1 VKIPPYEFT
10 PHRDVT
16 EVTAARAQQS
26 AGSSHGKLA
35 AFTWPLLLTIT
46 LMLLLSVASIS
57 TLSSL
62 RAYVNGE
69 GRWSKSEGQA
79 MADLRRYGISHD
91 EAAYQRF
98 RAQLDV
104 PLGDRLAR
112 LQLQSPNPDT
122 ALVTAGFLAGRNDP
136 ADIPGMILLFRL
148 FHASPI
154 MAPSIRF
161 WSNGDALIM
170 QLADIGKRAHEEISA
185 GHPDAAYV
193 ESLIDAAERVHIRV
207 APLEEG
213 FSAALGSV
221 SRRVTGLLLTML
233 CLCSVAFVCL
243 GIAIVRAVLRRRER
257 MTAALRASQ
266 ELVYIEQERS
276 HVTLG
281 SIADAVISA
290 NQDRRIT
297 YMNGAAER
305 LTLWSQTEALGRPL
319 TDVLSM
325 EAESRNRSVLE
336 KLESIL
342 GGDDLSGPAEGV
354 VLHRPDGAEVV
365 IHERAAP
372 IRDRNGHA
380 IGIVLVLRDITHERA
395 LTARL
400 EHEATHDSLTG
411 LTNRR
416 EFETRLSA
424 AIEDHRT
431 HGTEYALLYL
441 DLDQFKVINDTCGHV
456 AGDGLIRKIAWLIN
470 NQLRTTDVLARL
482 GGDEFGALLRN
493 ISCDGA
499 VALAESIR
507 RRIAELR
514 YDWNGRIFA
523 ANSSIG
529 VIVLDATLATVGDA
543 LSAAD
548 QACYLAKDSGRNRV
562 QLYRPDDQ
570 QVKSRHGEM
579 RWVERLNAA
588 LDSGSF
594 VLVAQEIRPIGPPP
608 QIATRHSTV
617 LRFELLLRMIASDG
631 TWIPPMAFI
640 PAAERY
646 GLMPRVDRWVI
657 AQACRELA
665 TLRSTGRRLPVCMI
679 NLSGASVSD
688 PSLADYISS
697 CLRQHSLPGPQIGFE
712 LTETAAIG
720 NLASASQLMTRLRSL
735 GSPIAL
741 DDFGS
746 GMSSFSYLKALPIDY
761 LKIDGG
767 FVRDVCTD
775 PVDRAV
781 VEAIQ
786 RIGRV
791 MGIQT
796 IAESVENEETLRA
809 LAEIGVDY
817 AQGIHVAQAAP
828 LTEIA
833 HGSGHDTDSVYART
847 LRLGQG

>member
-1 VKIPPYEFT
+1 MSVARPQQP
-10 PHRDVT
+10 
-16 EVTAARAQQS
+16 TA
-26 AGSSHGKLA
+26 SSHGKLA
-35 AFTWPLLLTIT
+35 AITWPLLLTMT
-46 LMLLLSVASIS
+46 LMLLLSVASIA

-69 GRWSKSEGQA
+69 GRWSKAEGQA
-79 MADLRRYGISHD
+79 IADLRQYGASGD

-98 RAQLDV
+98 RNQLDV
-104 PLGDRLAR
+104 PLGDRSAR
-112 LQLQSPNPDT
+112 LQLQSPNPDM
-122 ALVTAGFLAGRNDP
+122 ALVTAGLLAGRNNP

-148 FHASPI
+148 FHASSI

-170 QLADIGKRAHEEISA
+170 QLADIGTRIHEEVST
-185 GHPDAAYV
+185 GRPDVAYV
-193 ESLIDAAERVHIRV
+193 TSLLRAAERVHIQV
-207 APLEEG
+207 APLEDG

-221 SRRVTGLLLTML
+221 SRKVTRLLLTVL
-233 CLCSVAFVCL
+233 SLCSVAFVCL
-243 GIAIVRAVLRRRER
+243 GVAIVRGVLRRSDR
-257 MTAALRASQ
+257 MAAALSASQ

-290 NQDRRIT
+290 NQDRIIT

-305 LTLWSQTEALGRPL
+305 LTRWSQTEALGRPL

-325 EAESRNRSVLE
+325 EEESRNRSVLDR
-336 KLESIL
+336 LESIL
-342 GGDDLSGPAEGV
+342 GGEDLSGPAEGV
-354 VLHRPDGAEVV
+354 VLRRRGGAEVV

-395 LTARL
+395 LAARL
-400 EHEATHDSLTG
+400 EHQATHDSLTG

-416 EFETRLSA
+416 EFETRLGA
-424 AIEDHRT
+424 AIDDHRAR
-431 HGTEYALLYL
+431 GTEYALLYL
-441 DLDQFKVINDTCGHV
+441 DLDQFKVINDTCGHA
-456 AGDGLIRKIAWLIN
+456 AGDALIQKIAWLIGD
-470 NQLRTTDVLARL
+470 QLRNTDVLARL

-493 ISCDGA
+493 IRGDDA
-499 VALAESIR
+499 VGLAEGVR
-507 RRIAELR
+507 RRIAEMR
-514 YDWNGRIFA
+514 FDWDGRIFA
-523 ANSSIG
+523 VNSSIG
-529 VIVLDATLATVGDA
+529 VIVLDDTLATVGDA

-548 QACYLAKDSGRNRV
+548 QACYLAKDNGRNRV

-608 QIATRHSTV
+608 QIATRHSPV
-617 LRFELLLRMIASDG
+617 LRFELLLRMVDSDG
-631 TWIPPMAFI
+631 SWVPPMAFI

-665 TLRSTGRRLPVCMI
+665 ALRSTGRRLPVCMI

-697 CLRQHSLPGPQIGFE
+697 CLRQYSLPGPQIGFE

-720 NLASASQLMTRLRSL
+720 NLASASQLMTRLRGL

-775 PVDRAV
+775 PIDRAV

-796 IAESVENEETLRA
+796 IAESVENDETLHA

-817 AQGIHVAQAAP
+817 AQGIHVGQAAV
-828 LTEIA
+828 LSQIT
-833 HGSGHDTDSVYART
+833 HDSGHDAVSLQSRT
-847 LRLGQG
+847 LRQGQG

>member
-1 VKIPPYEFT
+1 MSVAPT
-10 PHRDVT
+10 
-16 EVTAARAQQS
+16 QQS
-26 AGSSHGKLA
+26 AAGSHGKLA
-35 AFTWPLLLTIT
+35 AITWPLLLTIT
-46 LMLLLSVASIS
+46 LMLLLSVASIA

-79 MADLRRYGISHD
+79 IADLRRYGVSGD

-98 RAQLDV
+98 RSQLDV
-104 PLGDRLAR
+104 PLGDRSAR
-112 LQLQSPNPDT
+112 LQLQSSNPDT
-122 ALVTAGFLAGRNDP
+122 ALVTEGFLAGHNDP

-148 FHASPI
+148 FHASSI

-170 QLADIGKRAHEEISA
+170 QLADIGKRIHDEIAS
-185 GHPDAAYV
+185 GHADPAYV
-193 ESLIDAAERVHIRV
+193 ESLLRAAERVHIRV
-207 APLEEG
+207 APLEDG

-221 SRRVTGLLLTML
+221 SRKVTRLLLTML
-233 CLCSVAFVCL
+233 SLCSVAFICL
-243 GIAIVRAVLRRRER
+243 GIAIVRGVLRRSDR
-257 MTAALRASQ
+257 MAAALRFSQ
-266 ELVYIEQERS
+266 ELVFIEQERS

-290 NQDRRIT
+290 DRDRRIT

-305 LTLWSQTEALGRPL
+305 LTLWSQTEALGRAL

-325 EAESRNRSVLE
+325 EEESRNRSVLE
-336 KLESIL
+336 KLANIL
-342 GGDDLSGPAEGV
+342 EGDELSGPAEGV
-354 VLHRPDGAEVV
+354 VLHRRDGADVV

-372 IRDRNGHA
+372 IRDRDGRA

-395 LTARL
+395 LAARL
-400 EHEATHDSLTG
+400 EHQATHDSLTG

-424 AIEDHRT
+424 AIEDRRT

-470 NQLRTTDVLARL
+470 AQLRSNDALARL
-482 GGDEFGALLRN
+482 GGDEFGALLRD
-493 ISCDGA
+493 IRSDDA
-499 VALAESIR
+499 VALAEGIR

-514 YDWNGRIFA
+514 YDWDGRIFA
-523 ANSSIG
+523 VNSSIG
-529 VIVLDATLATVGDA
+529 VIVLDDTLTTVGDA

-548 QACYLAKDSGRNRV
+548 QACYLAKDNGRNRV

-608 QIATRHSTV
+608 QIATRHSAV
-617 LRFELLLRMIASDG
+617 LRFELLLRMVDSDG
-631 TWIPPMAFI
+631 SWIPPMAFI

-665 TLRSTGRRLPVCMI
+665 ALRSTGRRLPVCMI

-688 PSLADYISS
+688 PSLADYIGS
-697 CLRQHSLPGPQIGFE
+697 CLRQYSLPGPQIGFE

-720 NLASASQLMTRLRSL
+720 NLASASQLMTRLRGL

-796 IAESVENEETLRA
+796 IAESVENEEVLRA

-817 AQGIHVAQAAP
+817 AQGIHIGQAA
-828 LTEIA
+828 LLNQIA
-833 HGSGHDTDSVYART
+833 HDSGHETMSLQTRA
-847 LRLGQG
+847 LRQGQG

>member
-1 VKIPPYEFT
+1 
-10 PHRDVT
+10 
-16 EVTAARAQQS
+16 
-26 AGSSHGKLA
+26 
-35 AFTWPLLLTIT
+35 
-46 LMLLLSVASIS
+46 MLLLSIASIS

-79 MADLRRYGISHD
+79 MSDLRRYGISHD

-104 PLGDRLAR
+104 PLGDRVAR

-122 ALVTAGFLAGRNDP
+122 TLVTAGFVAGRNDP
-136 ADIPGMILLFRL
+136 ADIPGMILAFRL
-148 FHASPI
+148 FHSSTI
-154 MAPSIRF
+154 MAPSIHY
-161 WSNGDALIM
+161 WNNGDALIM
-170 QLADIGKRAHEEISA
+170 QLADIGKRAHEEIST

-193 ESLIDAAERVHIRV
+193 ESLIEAAERVHIRL

-213 FSAALGSV
+213 FSAALGSA
-221 SRRVTGLLLTML
+221 SRKVTSLLLTML

-243 GIAIVRAVLRRRER
+243 GITIVRAVLRRSER
-257 MTAALRASQ
+257 MAAALRASQ

-290 NQDRRIT
+290 NEARRIT

-305 LTLWSQTEALGRPL
+305 LTSWSQTEALGQPL

-325 EAESRNRSVLE
+325 EEESRNRSVLD
-336 KLESIL
+336 KLENIL
-342 GGDDLSGPAEGV
+342 AGDDLSGPAEGV
-354 VLHRPDGAEVV
+354 VLQRRDGAVVV

-372 IRDRNGHA
+372 IRDREGRA

-395 LTARL
+395 LAARL
-400 EHEATHDSLTG
+400 EYQATHDSLTG

-416 EFETRLSA
+416 EFETRLGA

-431 HGTEYALLYL
+431 RGTEYALLYL

-456 AGDGLIRKIAWLIN
+456 AGDGLIRKIAWLIDD
-470 NQLRTTDVLARL
+470 QLRSNGVLARL
-482 GGDEFGALLRN
+482 GGDEFGALLSN
-493 ISCDGA
+493 IRSDDA
-499 VALAESIR
+499 LRLAEGLR

-514 YDWNGRIFA
+514 YDWDGRIFA
-523 ANSSIG
+523 VNASVG
-529 VIVLDATLATVGDA
+529 VIVLDETLATVSDA

-548 QACYLAKDSGRNRV
+548 QACYLAKDNGRNRV

-617 LRFELLLRMIASDG
+617 LRFELLLRMVDSDG

-665 TLRSTGRRLPVCMI
+665 SLRSSGRRLPVCMI

-688 PSLADYISS
+688 PSLAEYISG
-697 CLRQHSLPGPQIGFE
+697 CLSQYSLPGPQIGFE

-720 NLASASQLMTRLRSL
+720 NLASASQLMTRLRGL
-735 GSPIAL
+735 GCPIAL

-761 LKIDGG
+761 LKIDGS

-796 IAESVENEETLRA
+796 IAESVENEEGLRA
-809 LAEIGVDY
+809 LVEIGIDY
-817 AQGIHVAQAAP
+817 AQGMHVAQAA
-828 LTEIA
+828 LLSDIA
-833 HGSGHDTDSVYART
+833 HDSGYDAVSPRPRT
-847 LRLGQG
+847 LRQGQG